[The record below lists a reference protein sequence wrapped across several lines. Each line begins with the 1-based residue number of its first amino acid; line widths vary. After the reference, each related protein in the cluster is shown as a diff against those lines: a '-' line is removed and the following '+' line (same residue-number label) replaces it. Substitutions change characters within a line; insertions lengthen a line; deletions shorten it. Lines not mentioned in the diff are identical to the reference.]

1 MTAKHAIAGLT
12 KRGGQL
18 RDGEAVVT
26 VEIRGRVLESEAELK
41 DRVRTL
47 ERHCAG
53 LSADLRAVY
62 EVMHKSVAMLART
75 TYERDRARVL
85 LFGIPEDDGDAETS
99 R

>member
-1 MTAKHAIAGLT
+1 MCRVGITTIDAPWVGHDVRVDDRDLVIEALT
-12 KRGGQL
+12 Q
-18 RDGEAVVT
+18 
-26 VEIRGRVLESEAELK
+26 SEAELK

-85 LFGIPEDDGDAETS
+85 LFGIPEDDGDAETW